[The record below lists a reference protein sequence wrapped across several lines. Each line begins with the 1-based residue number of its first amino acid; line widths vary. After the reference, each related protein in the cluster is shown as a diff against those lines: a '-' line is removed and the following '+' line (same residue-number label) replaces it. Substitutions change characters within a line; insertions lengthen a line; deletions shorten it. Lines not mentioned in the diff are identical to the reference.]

1 MSEHTFTN
9 WLQFEVNS
17 ARCALLKLIEKED
30 RMRYIEGPELERAYM
45 EAVGHYE
52 ESVVKEE
59 MECELLT
66 TKQRLIQAAINR
78 REPIDEAAIDEKIAA
93 LRQDM
98 MVSAAGE
105 GEPKAY
111 AELSPEQA
119 EELQKLYGQIVARFH
134 PSMHP
139 EMTQAHRALYEKAQD
154 ANRRRDLRAL
164 QLIWEMLTASDDE
177 GLELA
182 FSMVMSEGGSSDESV
197 PTRDYSTDYSLAST
211 LYSSFVPLREETA
224 IIEAWN
230 DYKSQ
235 ISEKME
241 GIQEQ
246 NERFPFNARETITD
260 PAKLADYKQSLEQRM
275 RQAQLDRAR
284 LTEEI
289 KKLIGGAQIRG

>member
-111 AELSPEQA
+111 AELSPVRPDRRSVSSQHA
-119 EELQKLYGQIVARFH
+119 PRN
-134 PSMHP
+134 
-139 EMTQAHRALYEKAQD
+139 D
-154 ANRRRDLRAL
+154 A
-164 QLIWEMLTASDDE
+164 
-177 GLELA
+177 
-182 FSMVMSEGGSSDESV
+182 
-197 PTRDYSTDYSLAST
+197 
-211 LYSSFVPLREETA
+211 
-224 IIEAWN
+224 
-230 DYKSQ
+230 
-235 ISEKME
+235 
-241 GIQEQ
+241 
-246 NERFPFNARETITD
+246 
-260 PAKLADYKQSLEQRM
+260 
-275 RQAQLDRAR
+275 
-284 LTEEI
+284 
-289 KKLIGGAQIRG
+289 GAQSAVRKGAGRLSPQGSAGAPVDLGDVDGFG